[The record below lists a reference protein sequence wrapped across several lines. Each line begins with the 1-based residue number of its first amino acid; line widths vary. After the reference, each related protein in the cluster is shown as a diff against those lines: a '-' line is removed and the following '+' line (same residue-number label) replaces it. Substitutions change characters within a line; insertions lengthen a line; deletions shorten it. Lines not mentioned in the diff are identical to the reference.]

1 MNKSHDFIVD
11 DEFHVTEEGG
21 DKGVYQEINGI
32 YKNNQV

>member
-11 DEFHVTEEGG
+11 DEFHVTEGG
-21 DKGVYQEINGI
+21 DMGVYQEINGI